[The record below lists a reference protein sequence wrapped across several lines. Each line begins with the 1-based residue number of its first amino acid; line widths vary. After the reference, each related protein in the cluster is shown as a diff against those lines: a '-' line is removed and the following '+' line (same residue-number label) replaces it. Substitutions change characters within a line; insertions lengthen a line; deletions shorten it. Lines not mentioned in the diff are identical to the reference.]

1 MKINT
6 KYKWVVLII
15 FFAFML
21 LHQTDKLLI
30 NPLAPQIYKEWN
42 LTDTQWGAIST
53 AALIVG
59 AVFYPVWGYL
69 YDRYARSK
77 LLALASFI
85 WGATTWI
92 SAIAPSYGL
101 FLASRA
107 LTGVDDSS
115 YPGLYSLI
123 ADYFEPKVR
132 GKIYGLLQLTQPL
145 GYMAGLVLAT
155 TVAISTGWR
164 NIFFITGGLGVV
176 LAAIIFLFVKDVP
189 RGTAEP
195 EFQTI
200 EEVGNY
206 KFEWVK
212 VKDIIRKK
220 SLIMMNLQG
229 FFGVFPWN
237 TITAFIFIYLAEERG
252 YAESEI
258 LLTMAPAILVLASGY
273 FFGGALGDF
282 FFKRS
287 PKGRVQIALFGVL
300 AGAALIFVTLNVPVA
315 NKTLF
320 GIMLGVTALFI
331 PISSPNVTST
341 VNDVA
346 LPEIRSTAMSIQ
358 YFIES
363 SGAALSPLLTG
374 VLADA
379 LRRAN
384 NPFPRG
390 TAILI
395 ICISAWLLCGLFYYI
410 TTYFITA
417 DIDSLRSEMKRR
429 ASKA

>member
-1 MKINT
+1 
-6 KYKWVVLII
+6 
-15 FFAFML
+15 
-21 LHQTDKLLI
+21 
-30 NPLAPQIYKEWN
+30 
-42 LTDTQWGAIST
+42 
-53 AALIVG
+53 
-59 AVFYPVWGYL
+59 
-69 YDRYARSK
+69 
-77 LLALASFI
+77 
-85 WGATTWI
+85 
-92 SAIAPSYGL
+92 
-101 FLASRA
+101 
-107 LTGVDDSS
+107 
-115 YPGLYSLI
+115 
-123 ADYFEPKVR
+123 
-132 GKIYGLLQLTQPL
+132 
-145 GYMAGLVLAT
+145 
-155 TVAISTGWR
+155 
-164 NIFFITGGLGVV
+164 VV
-176 LAAIIFLFVKDVP
+176 LAAIIFFFVKDVP

-252 YAESEI
+252 YAESEM
-258 LLTMAPAILVLASGY
+258 LLTMGPAILVLASGY
-273 FFGGALGDF
+273 FFCGALGDF
-282 FFKRS
+282 FFKRP

-300 AGAALIFVTLNVPVA
+300 AGAVLIFVTLNVPVA

-374 VLADA
+374 VLADV

-395 ICISAWLLCGLFYYI
+395 ICISAWLLCALFYYI

-429 ASKA
+429 ALKA